1 MSCLSQP
8 TALLAPPAHPRRC
21 ACTLA
26 RCCAPTSVVQARAA
40 ARPLFPRLPRSC
52 RSARSHP
59 PTPTVRCTPLRLPSL
74 ALSSPPARPAPSTPP
89 PALRG
94 ESPAITA
101 RPPTSRAPPAFAC
114 PPAPLCLLSLSPC
127 PPPRLPRAGRSPT
140 PLASQRWLL
149 LARPA
154 RPHLCTCSRAP
165 ALQRLHS
172 LALVRANPPAL
183 LRSRC
188 AGPHPLP
195 ACLRFRTPA
204 SPSLQP
210 LPAGPGIIDRRRP
223 GFSKNTSLDSF
234 RRILRRDSVKPD
246 SARGRATHKP
256 VRAATRYNLFPE
268 SGGERET

>member
-21 ACTLA
+21 ACTLLRTHLSLA
-26 RCCAPTSVVQARAA
+26 S
-40 ARPLFPRLPRSC
+40 PRRS
-52 RSARSHP
+52 SPAVPSL
-59 PTPTVRCTPLRLPSL
+59 TPLVSL
-74 ALSSPPARPAPSTPP
+74 RSLSSAHPNGSLRPAPSSLARLKLPARPGP
-89 PALRG
+89 PAHL
-94 ESPAITA
+94 AITA
-101 RPPTSRAPPAFAC
+101 PPPTSRATPAFAR
-114 PPAPLCLLSLSPC
+114 PPAPLCVLSLSPC

-172 LALVRANPPAL
+172 LALVRASPPAL

-223 GFSKNTSLDSF
+223 GFSKNTSLDSS

>member
-8 TALLAPPAHPRRC
+8 TALLPRPPIHA
-21 ACTLA
+21 AALA
-26 RCCAPTSVVQARAA
+26 RCCAPTSVLQARAA

-59 PTPTVRCTPLRLPSL
+59 PTPTVRCAPPRLPSL
-74 ALSSPPARPAPSTPP
+74 ARLKLPARPPRPILS
-89 PALRG
+89 PACT
-94 ESPAITA
+94 PAITA

-140 PLASQRWLL
+140 PLAPQRWLS
-149 LARPA
+149 LAPPA
-154 RPHLCTCSRAP
+154 RPHLCTCSRPP

-172 LALVRANPPAL
+172 LALVRASPPAL

-223 GFSKNTSLDSF
+223 GFSKNTSLDSS
-234 RRILRRDSVKPD
+234 RRILRRDSVKQD

-268 SGGERET
+268 TGGERET